1 MSAISKLD
9 NLRYLTISCLVTRMG
24 LEAIRSMKL
33 LRSLQI
39 SYPGIIESD
48 IEAIGSSIP
57 SLQEVNAF
65 MFRGDPAVLR
75 AN

>member
-1 MSAISKLD
+1 
-9 NLRYLTISCLVTRMG
+9 MG